1 MDTFFARN
9 RLSAYLDGDLPTG
22 EAREVEAAIHRD
34 PDLRAEFEQLRGAV
48 EFLRSNG
55 PMLAPDGF
63 ANRLH
68 IRLAAEPTPSRL
80 RVALRRVRY
89 DYIGIAAVAAMALI
103 VVGTQQHTDSEPADV
118 ATQTV
123 AAAQAPSPVPD
134 LTEPE
139 AGGDARANGVLGD
152 EGGFAAGATPAS
164 SPSKKS
170 APVANKQM
178 ASNGVDREPFQP
190 DWERDGEGNQG
201 TDLKPA
207 GQASGSETQS
217 VQVGTLYSPAPW
229 RYRVHAVGANPLKD
243 LMAVAATLGGR
254 IVDAKGRP
262 LADYPMDEGDSAAV
276 RVFVPSYNV
285 EELQRRLKELG
296 TVDTIATDPGV
307 LYQNGTEVPVSIEVQ
322 R

>member
-1 MDTFFARN
+1 MSMDTFFARN

-22 EAREVEAAIHRD
+22 EAREVEAAIQRD
-34 PDLRAEFEQLRGAV
+34 PELRAEFEQLRGAI

-68 IRLAAEPTPSRL
+68 IRLAVEPPPSRL

-103 VVGTQQHTDSEPADV
+103 VVGTQQQTANEPAPDN
-118 ATQTV
+118 APTV

-134 LTEPE
+134 LP
-139 AGGDARANGVLGD
+139 AADGNAQANGVLGD
-152 EGGFAAGATPAS
+152 EGGFAAGAAP
-164 SPSKKS
+164 KS
-170 APVANKQM
+170 APSRKPTASASRQM
-178 ASNGVDREPFQP
+178 ADNGVDREAFQP
-190 DWERDGEGNQG
+190 DWERDGEAKEGALS
-201 TDLKPA
+201 D
-207 GQASGSETQS
+207 GSQTQS

-229 RYRVHAVGANPLKD
+229 RYRVHAVGANPLKE
-243 LMAVAATLGGR
+243 LITVAATLGGR

-285 EELQRRLKELG
+285 EELQRRLMLMG

-307 LYQNGTEVPVSIEVQ
+307 LYQNGTEVPVSIEVHK
-322 R
+322 